1 MTKQPS
7 TRLVN
12 YSTSASVGLN
22 SFTRLVWN
30 DIVTNCLPRKLSPRI
45 LNTSASSKMRSR
57 AHRSASSSLKISRH
71 RAGFLLLVKTVLKLP
86 SLLYLRSTK
95 SKNRRV
101 FSRSNSQWPISSIIR
116 QEGRTKEFRQRL
128 GKCYACRDWVR
139 YRYTGVL
146 YASVYFLWKRYHWEP
161 QRSDPPIPA
170 KGKEN
175 RQLSALRQSYLPQ
188 VHWW

>member
-12 YSTSASVGLN
+12 YLTSASVGLN

-71 RAGFLLLVKTVLKLP
+71 RAGFLLLMKTVLKLP

-101 FSRSNSQWPISSIIR
+101 FSRSNSH
-116 QEGRTKEFRQRL
+116 QR
-128 GKCYACRDWVR
+128 W
-139 YRYTGVL
+139 
-146 YASVYFLWKRYHWEP
+146 
-161 QRSDPPIPA
+161 

-175 RQLSALRQSYLPQ
+175 GMFREMRRKKNEISIDMAKQLLESSRRGVLA
-188 VHWW
+188 V

>member
-12 YSTSASVGLN
+12 YLTSASVGLN

-57 AHRSASSSLKISRH
+57 AHRSASSLLKISRH

-116 QEGRTKEFRQRL
+116 QEGRTKEFRQE
-128 GKCYACRDWVR
+128 AV
-139 YRYTGVL
+139 
-146 YASVYFLWKRYHWEP
+146 FP
-161 QRSDPPIPA
+161 
-170 KGKEN
+170 
-175 RQLSALRQSYLPQ
+175 ALRAFVSLSRSSEALMK
-188 VHWW
+188 